1 MEEADIHHQEQQATT
16 FTYILPFIQT
26 FLANRGLTEYHIQ
39 IQTTVCFKQA
49 FLDNTETTLMSAINN
64 FIATNYQKE
73 IFYQGQSMDP
83 DYKCDY
89 IYLHLK
95 SETAES
101 TVIRIINDLNKQ
113 YTTEWMKHRVPRL
126 FSMVQ
131 QKLSNNPSYFAK
143 SISHFQEE
151 NGFDVTQS
159 LIEIYFDHICP
170 TQDTN
175 I

>member
-26 FLANRGLTEYHIQ
+26 FLANRGLTEYHIL
-39 IQTTVCFKQA
+39 IKTTACVKQA
-49 FLDNTETTLMSAINN
+49 FFDNTETTFMSAINN
-64 FIATNYQKE
+64 FIATRYEKK
-73 IFYQGQSMDP
+73 IFYQGQSIDT

-101 TVIRIINDLNKQ
+101 TIICIINDLNKQ
-113 YTTEWMKHRVPRL
+113 YATEWIKYRVPRL
-126 FSMVQ
+126 FSIVQ
-131 QKLSNNPSYFAK
+131 HKLSTNPLYFAK

-151 NGFDVTQS
+151 NGFDVTQG
-159 LIEIYFDHICP
+159 IIDIYFDHLCP